1 MRNLL
6 QLIASV
12 ILFTTLLYSQ
22 TTRNASQP
30 MFSID
35 TQVPSS
41 AQKAG
46 TDASTGEFKLR
57 TGVNVSHWLSQS
69 DKRGEERRK
78 YITKADFDTIA
89 SAGFDHV
96 RIPVDEVQL
105 WDSLGNKE
113 PEGFELL
120 HSAIRWAFAADL
132 RVIVDL
138 HIIRSHHFISESNP
152 LWTDPAE
159 QKKLVNM
166 WLQLSEELHQY
177 PNESLAYEILNEAV
191 ANDPEDWN
199 KVLNMVIAAIR
210 VKEPGR
216 KIVVGSNRWQIPDT
230 FPELK
235 IPENDTNIILSFHF
249 YTPLA
254 LTHHTAPWTA
264 IAEYKG
270 PVSYPGQIVDTSY
283 YKDLSAPAADFMRNV
298 ANGYYTK
305 EVLAERML
313 PAIKVAK
320 EHKLPL
326 YCGEFGVYPRI
337 PEDIMLRWYKDVCEI
352 FKENDIAY
360 CHWCYKGDFPIVEKD
375 GSPHWPLVSVLTAA
389 KRNTK

>member
-1 MRNLL
+1 MRSLL
-6 QLIASV
+6 PLIASV
-12 ILFTTLLYSQ
+12 TLLSTLLYSQ
-22 TTRNASQP
+22 TTRNMSQF
-30 MFSID
+30 MSTVG
-35 TQVPSS
+35 TQVWSS
-41 AQKAG
+41 PQQ
-46 TDASTGEFKLR
+46 ASTNPFAAGFKIR

-78 YITKADFDTIA
+78 YITEADFDTIA

-120 HSAIRWAFAADL
+120 HSAIRWAFEAHL

-138 HIIRSHHFISESNP
+138 HIIRSHYFISESNP

-177 PNESLAYEILNEAV
+177 PNDALAYEILNEAV
-191 ANDPEDWN
+191 ANDPDDWN
-199 KVLNMVIAAIR
+199 KVLNKVIAAIR
-210 VKEPGR
+210 EKEPER
-216 KIVVGSNRWQIPDT
+216 RIVVGSNRWQIPDT
-230 FPELK
+230 FPDLK

-254 LTHHTAPWTA
+254 LTHHTASWLP
-264 IAEYKG
+264 IAEYTG

-283 YKDLSAPAADFMRNV
+283 YKDLSPKAVDYMRNV

-320 EHKLPL
+320 KHKLPL
-326 YCGEFGVYPRI
+326 YCGEFGVYPKI
-337 PEDIMLRWYKDVCEI
+337 PEDIALRWYKDVCDI
-352 FKENDIAY
+352 FNENNIAY

-375 GSPHWPLVSVLTAA
+375 GSPHWPLVSVLTGV
-389 KRNTK
+389 KRVIK